1 MSFQKDKHLILDE
14 GLEPTVAVNTFA
26 ANADELLFI
35 RATDVDEGK
44 ITLAFIKP
52 GVGDDTEDIVLQ
64 AKTKTVAGC
73 KDAIEDIGNLTALR
87 RGTQVT
93 VAGKDARMTNV
104 LGFPIAT
111 YDVDTVTTL
120 VLAEE
125 GDDVVIPWSTA
136 PTVGTYYEA
145 KIIGW
150 DPDANDGEGAFD
162 ESTFAVQTGHITTA
176 LATDGLAFDADT
188 LLETFAVDDVMA
200 VRVRI
205 FTDSNPTGVTVENT
219 GAEGAGYT
227 FVAPT
232 P

>member
-35 RATDVDEGK
+35 RATDIDEGS

-52 GVGDDTEDIVLQ
+52 GDGDDTEDIVLQ

-73 KDAIEDIGNLTALR
+73 KAAIKDIGNLTALR

-111 YDVDTVTTL
+111 YAVDTVTAL
-120 VLAEE
+120 VLVAD
-125 GDDVVIPWSTA
+125 GDNVVIPWATA
-136 PTVGTYYEA
+136 PAVGTYYEA

-150 DPDANDGEGAFD
+150 DTTANDGDGAFD
-162 ESTFAVQTGHITTA
+162 ETTFAVQTGHITSA
-176 LATDGLAFDADT
+176 LQTSGLAFTAND
-188 LLETFAVDDVMA
+188 LLNTFAVDDVMA
-200 VRVRI
+200 VRVKI

-219 GAEGAGYT
+219 GATAGAGYT
-227 FVAPT
+227 FTAS
-232 P
+232 